1 MKIKKVLVDRKLC
14 IGAGTCVAISPKSFQ
29 LDKENIAVLQDSW
42 TKEEQEIL
50 IAAAKSCP
58 VNAIILFD
66 EKGHQLW
73 PPI

>member
-58 VNAIILFD
+58 VNAITLID
-66 EKGHQLW
+66 ERGKVIF
-73 PPI
+73 P